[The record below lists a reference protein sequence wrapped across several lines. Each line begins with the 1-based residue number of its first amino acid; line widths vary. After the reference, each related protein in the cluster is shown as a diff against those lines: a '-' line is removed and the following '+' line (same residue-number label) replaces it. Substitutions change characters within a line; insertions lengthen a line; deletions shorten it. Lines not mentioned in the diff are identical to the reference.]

1 MKSIINKLDLEN
13 YIDSFKKF
21 YARDKE
27 IRLNGDITQHYKYI
41 KSLSK
46 IDFPEIKEV
55 RNLDIELKRIKK
67 EAPLKLEDTTMSL

>member
-21 YARDKE
+21 YARDKD
-27 IRLNGDITQHYKYI
+27 IKLNGDITRHYKYI

-55 RNLDIELKRIKK
+55 EEIRF
-67 EAPLKLEDTTMSL
+67 